1 MYPIQFVLG
10 GCRSGKSKY
19 ALTYANTNWPPQKC
33 FIATS
38 EPLDHEMKARI
49 TNHQKERGPDWHT
62 IETPIN
68 ICDTIQN
75 ESYKYSGILLD
86 CVTLWINNLM
96 CQNMDDDTI
105 KKQIAQLLH
114 TLKQIKCPI
123 IIVSNEVGLGIV
135 PDNAMARLYRDLVGY
150 ANQQIAA
157 ISEIV
162 VFMVA
167 GIPMPLNQPSEVVRS
182 SSD

>member
-1 MYPIQFVLG
+1 MYPIRFVLG

-19 ALTYANTNWPPQKC
+19 ALTFANTHWQPPKC

-38 EPLDHEMKARI
+38 EPLDHEMQTRI

-62 IETPIN
+62 IERPIN
-68 ICDTIQN
+68 ICDTIIN
-75 ESYKYSGILLD
+75 ESHKYSGMLLD

-96 CQNMDDDTI
+96 CRDMDELSI
-105 KKQIAQLLH
+105 KNQIAQLLE
-114 TLKQIKCPI
+114 TLKKTKCPI
-123 IIVSNEVGLGIV
+123 LIVSNEVGLGIV

-157 ISEIV
+157 ISDEV

-167 GIPMPLNQPSEVVRS
+167 GIPMTLDNHR
-182 SSD
+182 